1 MHPPTPSDQNLQE
14 TRLPTGSGALLDREA
29 ELALLE
35 KAVIDA
41 KASESQLVVI
51 EGPAGIGKS
60 RLLLEAREMA
70 EKAGF
75 VNVVSR
81 GNEFEREYAFGVV
94 RQMIASALRASG
106 ENLVGSEAAVAREML
121 LELTGGGGS
130 EGESTTFTIF
140 ENLYWSTVK
149 AAESTPVM
157 ICVDDLQWCDRQ
169 SIDYVTYLTRRIEGL
184 PIIVIVSVRP
194 TEVGAAA
201 PSIREVLGDPR
212 RVTVKPKPLG
222 ISGIAGLTE
231 QRLGSAPAAEFSN
244 ELEVITGGNPLLL
257 DELLKELD
265 AENVTPDE
273 GSLKLLREIGPRA
286 ASRSVLLRLAR
297 LDPNCAVVVR
307 ALAVLGNQISA
318 ETLVGFTGLSGT
330 EVATALADLSRA
342 EILRPEEPIA
352 FVHPLVRE
360 AIYRDIPPGEREMMH
375 IHAAKQLSELNS
387 PLERVAAQ
395 LVHVRPRGDDWVV
408 AKLRA
413 AGAHAMETGAMS
425 STVVY
430 LKRAMEEPPA
440 PELRGEILR
449 DLGFAQAL
457 SSDIEGADSLLKA
470 YELTDD
476 PVQRAFIASINIR
489 LLGFASRNKEALKL
503 ADEVLAEI
511 AGNDDPQVVL
521 LRERI
526 EAARYSIATI
536 NPNVLEWS
544 ALDPLINDT
553 RERGDNVEG
562 RMMDGT
568 AAYAKM
574 MIARPAEE
582 FVEMAMRAVENEDLL
597 RFDNGGFSL
606 VGALVALTVA
616 DDPRAIEVANRSL
629 EYASRGGPVYAPAV
643 ARGFKGMALAWRGD
657 LQGAYE
663 NIELARED
671 IELFDLRLGH
681 IQAAAM
687 LCNTGVE
694 SGELARAE
702 RDLKR
707 GEGYLRDD
715 VQTALFYGAKL
726 ALQVEQ
732 GRNREALATC
742 DLLTGLIS
750 PEQMRNPGWIPWR
763 SLRAEALDG
772 LSRTEEAIPLVED
785 ELEDARRVG
794 APRALG
800 RSLRVLGQ
808 LKRKDGHELIEESV
822 AVLADSPA
830 RLEYGWSLAALGTS
844 LRHARK
850 TSEAR
855 EPLSEALGIAQ
866 RASAIGLE
874 RHVREELAA
883 AGAAPRATDFQGM
896 DALTPSERRVAGLAV
911 EGMTNRE
918 IAQAL
923 FVTPKT
929 VEVHLSNVYK
939 KLDVKSRKDLPAVFV
954 PEAA

>member
-1 MHPPTPSDQNLQE
+1 MQQPTPSDQTPQE

-29 ELALLE
+29 ELAVLE
-35 KAVIDA
+35 RAVIDA
-41 KASESQLVVI
+41 KASEAQLVVI

-70 EKAGF
+70 EQAGF

-94 RQMIASALRASG
+94 RQMIASALRAQG
-106 ENLVGSEAAVAREML
+106 ENLVGPEAAVAREML
-121 LELTGGGGS
+121 QELTGGGGS

-140 ENLYWSTVK
+140 ENLYWSTVR

-169 SIDYVTYLTRRIEGL
+169 SVDYVTYLTRRIEGL

-201 PSIREVLGDPR
+201 PSIREILSDPK
-212 RVTVKPKPLG
+212 RVTVKPRPLG
-222 ISGIAGLTE
+222 VAGIADLAA
-231 QRLGSAPAAEFSN
+231 QRLGATPSESFTN

-257 DELLKELD
+257 DELLKELV
-265 AENVTPDE
+265 AEKVVPDDT
-273 GSLKLLREIGPRA
+273 SLGLLREIGPRA

-297 LDPNCAVVVR
+297 LQPNCATVVR

-318 ETLVGFTGLSGT
+318 ETLAGFTELPEN
-330 EVATALADLSRA
+330 EVAAALADLSRA

-360 AIYRDIPPGEREMMH
+360 AIYRDIPPGERELMH
-375 IHAAKQLSELNS
+375 IHAAKQLSELNA

-413 AGAHAMETGAMS
+413 AGAEAMETGAMS

-430 LKRAMEEPPA
+430 LKRALEEPPA
-440 PELRGEILR
+440 AELKGEILR

-470 YELTDD
+470 HELIED
-476 PVQRAFIASINIR
+476 PIQRAFIASINIR
-489 LLGFASRNKEALKL
+489 LLGFASRNREALQL
-503 ADEVLAEI
+503 ADAALAELE
-511 AGNDDPQVVL
+511 AADDPQVQP

-526 EAARYSIATI
+526 EASRYSIATI

-553 RERGDNVEG
+553 RVRGENVEG

-574 MIARPAEE
+574 MAGRPAEE
-582 FVEMAMRAVENEDLL
+582 FVAMAIKAVENEDLF

-606 VGALVALTVA
+606 VGVLVALTVA
-616 DDPRAIEVANRSL
+616 DDPRAIEVADRSL

-702 RDLKR
+702 RDLAR
-707 GEGYLRDD
+707 GEGYVRDD
-715 VQTALFYGAKL
+715 VQSALFQGAKL

-732 GRNREALATC
+732 GKNREALATC
-742 DLLTGLIS
+742 DLLTDLLA
-750 PEQMRNPGWIPWR
+750 PEQMRNPGWLPWR
-763 SLRAEALDG
+763 SLKAEALDG
-772 LSRTEEAIPLVED
+772 LSRTDEAIELVEE
-785 ELEDARRVG
+785 ELEFARIVG

-808 LKRKDGHELIEESV
+808 MKRKKGMELIEESI

-830 RLEYGWSLAALGTS
+830 RLEYGWSLAALGTA
-844 LRHARK
+844 LRHDRR
-850 TSEAR
+850 TTEAR
-855 EPLSEALGIAQ
+855 EPLSQALGIAQ

-883 AGAAPRATDFQGM
+883 AGTAPRATDFQGM
-896 DALTPSERRVAGLAV
+896 DALTPSEKRVAGLAV

-918 IAQAL
+918 IAQSL

-929 VEVHLSNVYK
+929 VEVHLTNAYR
-939 KLDVKSRKDLPAVFV
+939 KLGVRSRRELAG
-954 PEAA
+954 ALT